1 MSRTGRWRHVP
12 VGTLGFQAVALV
24 LGFVGFGH
32 GVWAPHHTIG
42 LAILLPS
49 TALWTLARVQLG
61 DAFTT
66 RAEARRLVTRG
77 LYARIPHPIYVFAE
91 CVGVGMWVFMG
102 LPWIAVLTLV
112 VGVPVQVWRARREA
126 RVLEAA
132 FGEAYR
138 AYRRRTWW

>member
-1 MSRTGRWRHVP
+1 MSLTGRWRYVP
-12 VGTLGFQAVALV
+12 VGTLGVQAVALT
-24 LGFVGFGH
+24 LGFIGFGR

-42 LAILLPS
+42 LAIFLPS
-49 TALWTLARVQLG
+49 TVLWTMARVQLG

-77 LYARIPHPIYVFAE
+77 LYARIPHPIYLFAE
-91 CVGVGMWVFMG
+91 GAGVGLWLFLG
-102 LPWIAVLTLV
+102 LPWVAVLLLLV
-112 VGVPVQVWRARREA
+112 ATPIQLWRARREA

-138 AYRRRTWW
+138 AYRRQTWW